1 MSEIDLLRIEIDDI
15 DQELTKLLERRLN
28 VAKKIA
34 EYKKEQDLPILDES
48 REEVVIQKNIDRLDN
63 PDYADNVREFYISLM
78 DISKSVQEDLI
89 NCIYNNGPA

>member
-28 VAKKIA
+28 VAEKIA
-34 EYKKEQDLPILDES
+34 DYKKEQVLPILDES
-48 REEVVIQKNIDRLDN
+48 REEVVIQKNIDRLNN
-63 PDYADNVREFYISLM
+63 PDYADKVRGFYINLM

-89 NCIYNNGPA
+89 N

>member
-28 VAKKIA
+28 VAEKIA

-48 REEVVIQKNIDRLDN
+48 REEVVIQKNIDRLNN
-63 PDYADNVREFYISLM
+63 PDYADKVREFYINLM

-89 NCIYNNGPA
+89 N

>member
-34 EYKKEQDLPILDES
+34 EYKKEQEKILS
-48 REEVVIQKNIDRLDN
+48 
-63 PDYADNVREFYISLM
+63 
-78 DISKSVQEDLI
+78 
-89 NCIYNNGPA
+89 

>member
-28 VAKKIA
+28 VAEKIA
-34 EYKKEQDLPILDES
+34 EYKKEQVLPILDES

-89 NCIYNNGPA
+89 N

>member
-28 VAKKIA
+28 VAEKIA
-34 EYKKEQDLPILDES
+34 EYKKEQVLPILDES
-48 REEVVIQKNIDRLDN
+48 REEVVIQKNIDRLNN
-63 PDYADNVREFYISLM
+63 PAYADKVREFYINLM

-89 NCIYNNGPA
+89 N

>member
-34 EYKKEQDLPILDES
+34 EYKKGRDLPILDES

-89 NCIYNNGPA
+89 N

>member
-78 DISKSVQEDLI
+78 GISKSVQEDLI
-89 NCIYNNGPA
+89 N

>member
-48 REEVVIQKNIDRLDN
+48 REEVVIQKNIDRLNN
-63 PDYADNVREFYISLM
+63 PDYADKVREFYINLM

-89 NCIYNNGPA
+89 N

>member
-28 VAKKIA
+28 VAEKIA
-34 EYKKEQDLPILDES
+34 EYKKEQVLPILDES
-48 REEVVIQKNIDRLDN
+48 REEVVIQKNIDRLNN
-63 PDYADNVREFYISLM
+63 PDYADKVREFYINLM

-89 NCIYNNGPA
+89 N

>member
-28 VAKKIA
+28 VAEKIA
-34 EYKKEQDLPILDES
+34 DYKKEQVLPILDES
-48 REEVVIQKNIDRLDN
+48 REEVVIQKNIDRLNN
-63 PDYADNVREFYISLM
+63 PDYADKVREFYINLM

-89 NCIYNNGPA
+89 N

>member
-28 VAKKIA
+28 VAEKIA
-34 EYKKEQDLPILDES
+34 EYKKEQELPILDES

-63 PDYADNVREFYISLM
+63 PDYADKVRDFYINLM

-89 NCIYNNGPA
+89 N

>member
-89 NCIYNNGPA
+89 N

>member
-34 EYKKEQDLPILDES
+34 EYKKEQDLSILDES

-89 NCIYNNGPA
+89 N

>member
-34 EYKKEQDLPILDES
+34 EYKKEQDFPILDES

-89 NCIYNNGPA
+89 N